1 MTVAP
6 REAKDELEELCR
18 RDGDSFVE
26 GAFRVVLARAPDA
39 EGARH
44 YARMLREG
52 SPKRRLLR
60 DLLWSKEGQSKR
72 AINERFV
79 PLLPRTRSFA
89 SSLRRLKAWLL
100 RRSRQVDGLEARV
113 SSRVPLTVD
122 LEAAQGARHV
132 CVTASRDLARAFLH
146 VDGRPVADLGPIEAS
161 ASREIGIHPY
171 VDDVPHVVQIVA
183 WAEGVAFR
191 SPARTL
197 NAERFLLYVDRAAL
211 DFVEGWCVDA
221 SNGAPLAIRA
231 HDRAGRTVEVVRVPR
246 ADVQARFGGTS
257 PMVGFVLKGR
267 GSASSSS
274 EFVVSVVES
283 SSIALRIS
291 LGVPYIELRESLR
304 AIASSPHQPSS
315 QVATIGAAMGRA
327 QGHIRATV
335 RRVRPQGMAT
345 AHPVSVVVPVYGG
358 VESLRN
364 CVASVLLARNDVAIE
379 LIIVE
384 DGSPYAEVRAFLD
397 EFERDAPGWVR
408 TIRSPLNGGFSVAV
422 NLGIVASGRAD
433 VIVLNSDT
441 IVSDGWVDGLVS
453 ALRHG
458 ERTGTV
464 TALSNNAEI
473 CSAPNICE
481 AGHVAP
487 EDVAHYA
494 TFLRSA
500 ARGARPAVELPVG
513 VGFCMLIARE
523 CLDEVGL
530 FDAEEWGRGY
540 GEEVDFC
547 LKASTLGWRHVAA
560 ASVFVAH
567 VGGTSFGEEK
577 RRLMEENGLKISS
590 KYPFYDALVQHF
602 IATDPLC
609 IVRHRFALELLL
621 AALPNRPWALHV
633 THGFGGGTE
642 RAVVELAQMQRDA
655 GYVVLVVHAEGDG
668 SITIDVEVPQ
678 VAAPSILGRAH
689 RVRIPVDR
697 VSEVIDVWREYDL
710 TVRLHTPLDVP
721 QALLDWCGEHA
732 NLRVSVHDYAWVCPR
747 VFLANA
753 HGTYCGE
760 PAPFECN
767 ACVDRLGAHRGAQ
780 HHSVDGVAD
789 IVGYRSRLFSV
800 LEHAVEVTVPG
811 EDVKSRLLRHGVA
824 ARFAVRPHPT
834 PASSFLSVD
843 VLPVSA
849 GAKRVK
855 TVLVL
860 GAIGDVKGV
869 DLVVACARLAHERR
883 LGIRFVVLGHTSRDA
898 ELASMSTV
906 SLAGPYRDDEVEA
919 KLRAI
924 APDVALFASQVPET
938 FSYVLST
945 AFWLGIWPVV
955 SDIGVPAERVREAR
969 FGSLFSLESSP
980 MALLEL
986 LGSLTFRGER
996 CPESAYRGA
1005 ANAAQYERR

>member
-1 MTVAP
+1 MAP
-6 REAKDELEELCR
+6 RESGDELDELCR

-26 GAFRVVLARAPDA
+26 AAFRVILARAPDL

-44 YARMLREG
+44 YARMVREG
-52 SPKRRLLR
+52 SPKRRVLR
-60 DLLWSKEGQSKR
+60 DLLWSNEGQSKR

-79 PLLPRTRSFA
+79 SLLPRTRSFA
-89 SSLRRLKAWLL
+89 STLRRLNGWLL

-113 SSRVPLTVD
+113 TNRVPLTVD
-122 LEAAQGARHV
+122 LEAAQGTDHV
-132 CVTASRDLARAFLH
+132 CITASRDFARAFLH
-146 VDGRPVADLGPIEAS
+146 VDGRSVAELGPIRANVS
-161 ASREIGIHPY
+161 LKFALHPH
-171 VDDVPHVVQIVA
+171 VDDTPHVVQIVA
-183 WAEGVAFR
+183 WADAVATR
-191 SPARTL
+191 SPVRTL
-197 NAERFLLYVDRAAL
+197 NADRFMLYVDRSAL
-211 DFVEGWCVDA
+211 DFVEGWCVDS

-246 ADVQARFGGTS
+246 VDVQSRFGGTS
-257 PMVGFVLKGR
+257 PLVGFVLNGR
-267 GSASSSS
+267 VSASSSN
-274 EFVVSVVES
+274 EFVVSVVDRP
-283 SSIALRIS
+283 SIAWRIS

-304 AIASSPHQPSS
+304 AIAGGGHDVSSRI
-315 QVATIGAAMGRA
+315 ATLGGAMGQA
-327 QGHIRATV
+327 LGHIRATV
-335 RRVRPQGMAT
+335 HRVRPRGMPT
-345 AHPVSVVVPVYGG
+345 AHALSVVVPVYGG

-364 CVASVLLARNDVAIE
+364 CLASVLLAKNDVAIE
-379 LIIVE
+379 LVVVE
-384 DGSPYAEVRAFLD
+384 DGSPHAEVGAFLD

-408 TIRSPLNGGFSVAV
+408 TIRSPVNGGFSVAV

-458 ERTGTV
+458 DRTGTV

-481 AGHVAP
+481 AGEVAP

-494 TFLRSA
+494 LFLRKA
-500 ARGARPAVELPVG
+500 AKGQHPAVELPVG

-547 LKASTLGWRHVAA
+547 LKASALGWRHVAA

-577 RRLMEENGLKISS
+577 RRLMHENGLKISR

-609 IVRHRFALELLL
+609 IVRHRFALELLR
-621 AALPNRPWALHV
+621 AAGPNRRWALHV
-633 THGFGGGTE
+633 SHGFGGGTE
-642 RAVVELAQMQRDA
+642 RAVRELAQLQREA
-655 GYVVLVVHAEGDG
+655 GYVVLVVRAEGDG
-668 SITIDVEVPQ
+668 SITIDVDVPQ
-678 VAAPSILGRAH
+678 VAAPSILGRVH
-689 RVRIPVDR
+689 HVRVPAGR
-697 VSEVIDVWREYDL
+697 VSEAIDVWREFEL
-710 TVRLHTPLDVP
+710 AVRLHTPLDVP
-721 QALLDWCGEHA
+721 QPLLEWCREHA

-747 VFLANA
+747 VFFANA
-753 HGTYCGE
+753 DGKYCGE
-760 PAPFECN
+760 PVPTECN
-767 ACVDRLGAHRGAQ
+767 ACLERLGAHRGARW
-780 HHSVDGVAD
+780 HSVDGAAD
-789 IVGYRSRLFSV
+789 IVGYRSRLLPV
-800 LEHAVEVTVPG
+800 LESAVEVTVPG
-811 EDVKSRLLRHGVA
+811 EDVKSRLLRHGVS

-843 VLPVSA
+843 VVPISA
-849 GAKRVK
+849 GAKRVR

-860 GAIGDVKGV
+860 GAIGDVKGI
-869 DLVVACARLAHERR
+869 DRIVACARLAHERR
-883 LGIRFVVLGHTSRDA
+883 LGFRFVVLGHTSRDA
-898 ELASMSTV
+898 ELASMATV

-924 APDVALFASQVPET
+924 APDVALFASEVPET

-955 SDIGVPAERVREAR
+955 SDIGVPAERVRQAG
-969 FGSLFSLESSP
+969 FGSVFSLESSP
-980 MALLEL
+980 TALLDL
-986 LGSLTFRGER
+986 LGSLSFRGAR
-996 CPESAYRGA
+996 CPEAAYRGA
-1005 ANAAQYERR
+1005 SNAAEYERP